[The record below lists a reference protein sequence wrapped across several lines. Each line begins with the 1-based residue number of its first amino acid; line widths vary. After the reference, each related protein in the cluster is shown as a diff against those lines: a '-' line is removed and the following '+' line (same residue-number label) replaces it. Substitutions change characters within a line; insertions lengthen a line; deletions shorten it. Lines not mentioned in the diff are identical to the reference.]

1 MLIRI
6 SADWRIIECP
16 GGVGGAGVTSE
27 ASTKPGSRDTGGPFY
42 TVEVDGVEIRFD
54 HTPVTGGEIMDA
66 AGIPRNV
73 GLVEILEDGTQRA
86 VSADEEIELKPG
98 RRMKK
103 RPRFKRG

>member
-1 MLIRI
+1 
-6 SADWRIIECP
+6 
-16 GGVGGAGVTSE
+16 VTIE
-27 ASTKPGSRDTGGPFY
+27 ASTKPGPNDTGGPFY
-42 TVEVDGVEIRFD
+42 AVEVDGIEVRFD
-54 HTPVTGGEIMDA
+54 HTPVTGGEIMDT
-66 AGIPRNV
+66 AGIPHSV

>member
-1 MLIRI
+1 MATE
-6 SADWRIIECP
+6 S
-16 GGVGGAGVTSE
+16 
-27 ASTKPGSRDTGGPFY
+27 STKAEAPETAGPFY
-42 TVEVDGVEIRFD
+42 AVEVDGIEIRFD

-66 AGIPRNV
+66 AGIPHNV

-86 VSADEEIELKPG
+86 VAVDEQIELKPG

>member
-1 MLIRI
+1 M
-6 SADWRIIECP
+6 A
-16 GGVGGAGVTSE
+16 SE
-27 ASTKPGSRDTGGPFY
+27 ASTKVEPPEVGGGFY

-54 HTPVTGGEIMDA
+54 HTPVTGGEIMDS
-66 AGIPRNV
+66 AGIPRSV

>member
-1 MLIRI
+1 M
-6 SADWRIIECP
+6 A
-16 GGVGGAGVTSE
+16 SE
-27 ASTKPGSRDTGGPFY
+27 APTKVEPPETGGPFY

-54 HTPVTGGEIMDA
+54 HTPVTGGEIMDS
-66 AGIPRNV
+66 AGIPRSV